1 MWSTSGGFSVTSR
14 LSSVERY
21 DPEKNEWT
29 LVAPMSVCRS
39 TTGVGVIGG
48 NVTSLVASVTSLVAS
63 VTSLVASVTLWVTSV
78 TSWVTSVTSLV
89 ARVTD

>member
-1 MWSTSGGFSVTSR
+1 MTSR

-48 NVTSLVASVTSLVAS
+48 KSRDISHVLFCRISLDIWT
-63 VTSLVASVTLWVTSV
+63 
-78 TSWVTSVTSLV
+78 
-89 ARVTD
+89 

>member
-1 MWSTSGGFSVTSR
+1 MTVSYHSHVIVVTVRYLHSLPSGGFSVTSR

-48 NVTSLVASVTSLVAS
+48 EGCVV
-63 VTSLVASVTLWVTSV
+63 
-78 TSWVTSVTSLV
+78 
-89 ARVTD
+89 